1 MAEYTLTDFDKKK
14 VEQGASLGTKI
25 DGEIVLSTII
35 NIYPISTNMYMGYV
49 MFNNDL
55 HQLFYFDTDGNLYNQ
70 NKTKVGIAYIVDST
84 ITKTTGTK
92 LVRETSSDGTSN
104 ARPFPRHAVATA
116 LEVNEAASEESQQD
130 STEEIFSIA
139 TLQPREEVAA
149 SCLQSMLQQ
158 YENPLNIDN
167 TKIKQ
172 LVSKSY
178 LFAQEFINQA
188 VLYREKETT
197 SATVE
202 NNKYASVDSESLSSD
217 TDKLLYNIATAMS
230 NLIAQD
236 KNQYADQQKNGL
248 KLAATDVNVKTLP
261 ESIKTVVS
269 GNVNASVTGSVN
281 SSVSG
286 SVDAAVTGS
295 VSASVSGSINASV
308 SGSVTTKQES
318 TSSGT

>member
-14 VEQGASLGTKI
+14 VEQGASLGMKI
-25 DGEIVLSTII
+25 DGEIVLSTSI

-49 MFNNDL
+49 MFNNNL
-55 HQLFYFDTDGNLYNQ
+55 HQLFYFDSDGNLYNQ
-70 NKTKVGIAYIVDST
+70 NKTKVGVAYIVDST

-104 ARPFPRHAVATA
+104 ARPFPRYGIATA
-116 LEVNEAASEESQQD
+116 SEAGGTEESGKE
-130 STEEIFSIA
+130 EEIFSIA

-149 SCLQSMLQQ
+149 SCLQSMLQK

-172 LVSKSY
+172 LVSKSF

-202 NNKYASVDSESLSSD
+202 NNKYASVDSDSLSSD
-217 TDKLLYNIATAMS
+217 TDKLLYNIATAI
-230 NLIAQD
+230 NNFIAQD

-261 ESIKTVVS
+261 ESI
-269 GNVNASVTGSVN
+269 NIN
-281 SSVSG
+281 
-286 SVDAAVTGS
+286 AAVT
-295 VSASVSGSINASV
+295 
-308 SGSVTTKQES
+308 GSVTTKQES

>member
-1 MAEYTLTDFDKKK
+1 MAEQLLTFDYSKATL
-14 VEQGASLGTKI
+14 GASLGYTNGGTIKI
-25 DGEIVLSTII
+25 AT
-35 NIYPISTNMYMGYV
+35 YV
-49 MFNNDL
+49 SFETDS
-55 HQLFYFDTDGNLYNQ
+55 YFDGFVSFGDNYKYGFKKDGKFYTEEGKLIG
-70 NKTKVGIAYIVDST
+70 TLGIVDST

-92 LVRETSSDGTSN
+92 LVRETSSDGKAN
-104 ARPFPRHAVATA
+104 ARPFPRNGIATA
-116 LEVNEAASEESQQD
+116 SETDGTEESD
-130 STEEIFSIA
+130 KKEEIFSIA

-269 GNVNASVTGSVN
+269 G
-281 SSVSG
+281 

>member
-1 MAEYTLTDFDKKK
+1 MEEYKLIDFDKKK
-14 VEQGASLGTKI
+14 VEQGASLGMKI
-25 DGEIVLSTII
+25 DGEIVLSTFI

-49 MFNNDL
+49 VFSNNPY
-55 HQLFYFDTDGNLYNQ
+55 QLFYFDSDGNIYNQ
-70 NKTKVGIAYIVDST
+70 DKTKVGIAYIVDST

-104 ARPFPRHAVATA
+104 ARPFPRNGIATTS
-116 LEVNEAASEESQQD
+116 ETGGTEESD
-130 STEEIFSIA
+130 KTEEIFSIA

-172 LVSKSY
+172 LVSKSF

-202 NNKYASVDSESLSSD
+202 NNKYASVDSDSLSSD
-217 TDKLLYNIATAMS
+217 TDKLLYNIATAI
-230 NLIAQD
+230 NNFIAQD

-261 ESIKTVVS
+261 ESI
-269 GNVNASVTGSVN
+269 NIN
-281 SSVSG
+281 
-286 SVDAAVTGS
+286 AAVT
-295 VSASVSGSINASV
+295 
-308 SGSVTTKQES
+308 GSVTTKQES

>member
-1 MAEYTLTDFDKKK
+1 MAEYTLTDFDKYK

-25 DGEIVLSTII
+25 DDKIVLSTCI
-35 NIYPISTNMYMGYV
+35 NIYPLGTNMYMGYV
-49 MFNNDL
+49 IFNNNL
-55 HQLFYFDTDGNLYNQ
+55 YQLFYFDSDGNLYNL
-70 NKTKVGIAYIVDST
+70 NKTKVGVAYIAEST

-104 ARPFPRHAVATA
+104 ARPFPRNGIATA
-116 LEVNEAASEESQQD
+116 SETGGTEESD
-130 STEEIFSIA
+130 KEEEIFSIA

-149 SCLQSMLQQ
+149 SCLQSMLQK

-202 NNKYASVDSESLSSD
+202 NNKYASVDSDSLSSD
-217 TDKLLYNIATAMS
+217 TDKLLYNIATAI
-230 NLIAQD
+230 NNFIAQD

-261 ESIKTVVS
+261 DGI
-269 GNVNASVTGSVN
+269 NVNA
-281 SSVSG
+281 
-286 SVDAAVTGS
+286 AVT
-295 VSASVSGSINASV
+295 
-308 SGSVTTKQES
+308 GSVTTKQES

>member
-1 MAEYTLTDFDKKK
+1 MAEYTLTDFDKYK

-25 DGEIVLSTII
+25 DDKIVLSTCI
-35 NIYPISTNMYMGYV
+35 NIYPLSTNMYMGYV
-49 MFNNDL
+49 IFNNNL
-55 HQLFYFDTDGNLYNQ
+55 YQLFYFDSDGNLYNL
-70 NKTKVGIAYIVDST
+70 NKTKVGVAYIVDSN

-104 ARPFPRHAVATA
+104 ARPFPRYGIATA
-116 LEVNEAASEESQQD
+116 SETGGTEESGKE
-130 STEEIFSIA
+130 EEIFSIA

-149 SCLQSMLQQ
+149 SCLQSMLQK

-172 LVSKSY
+172 LVSKSF

-202 NNKYASVDSESLSSD
+202 NNKYASVDSDSLSSD
-217 TDKLLYNIATAMS
+217 TDKLLYNIATAI
-230 NLIAQD
+230 NNFIAQD

-248 KLAATDVNVKTLP
+248 KLAATDVNIKTLP
-261 ESIKTVVS
+261 ESI
-269 GNVNASVTGSVN
+269 NIN
-281 SSVSG
+281 
-286 SVDAAVTGS
+286 AAVT
-295 VSASVSGSINASV
+295 
-308 SGSVTTKQES
+308 GSVTTKQES

>member
-1 MAEYTLTDFDKKK
+1 MAEYTLTDFDKYK

-25 DGEIVLSTII
+25 DDKIVLSTCI
-35 NIYPISTNMYMGYV
+35 NIYPLGTNMYMGYV
-49 MFNNDL
+49 IFNNNL
-55 HQLFYFDTDGNLYNQ
+55 YQLFYFDSDGNLYNL
-70 NKTKVGIAYIVDST
+70 NKTKVGVAYIVDSN

-104 ARPFPRHAVATA
+104 ARPFPKYGIATA
-116 LEVNEAASEESQQD
+116 SETGGTEESGKE
-130 STEEIFSIA
+130 EEIFSIA

-149 SCLQSMLQQ
+149 SCLQAMLQK

-172 LVSKSY
+172 LVSKSF

-202 NNKYASVDSESLSSD
+202 NNKYASVDSDSLSSD
-217 TDKLLYNIATAMS
+217 TDKLLYNIATAI
-230 NLIAQD
+230 NNFIAQD

-261 ESIKTVVS
+261 ESI
-269 GNVNASVTGSVN
+269 NIN
-281 SSVSG
+281 
-286 SVDAAVTGS
+286 AAVT
-295 VSASVSGSINASV
+295 
-308 SGSVTTKQES
+308 GSVTTKQES
-318 TSSGT
+318 ASSGT

>member
-1 MAEYTLTDFDKKK
+1 MAEYTLTDFDKYK

-25 DGEIVLSTII
+25 DDKIVLSTCI
-35 NIYPISTNMYMGYV
+35 NIYPLGTNMYMGYV
-49 MFNNDL
+49 IFNNNL
-55 HQLFYFDTDGNLYNQ
+55 YQLFYFDSDGNLYNL
-70 NKTKVGIAYIVDST
+70 NKTKVGVAYIVDSN

-104 ARPFPRHAVATA
+104 ARPFPRYGIATA
-116 LEVNEAASEESQQD
+116 SETGGTEESGKE
-130 STEEIFSIA
+130 EEIFSIA

-149 SCLQSMLQQ
+149 SCLQSMLQK

-172 LVSKSY
+172 LVSKSF

-202 NNKYASVDSESLSSD
+202 NNKYASVDSDSLSSD
-217 TDKLLYNIATAMS
+217 TDKLLYNIATAI
-230 NLIAQD
+230 NNFIAQD

-248 KLAATDVNVKTLP
+248 KLAATDVNIKTLP
-261 ESIKTVVS
+261 ESI
-269 GNVNASVTGSVN
+269 NIN
-281 SSVSG
+281 
-286 SVDAAVTGS
+286 AAVT
-295 VSASVSGSINASV
+295 
-308 SGSVTTKQES
+308 GSVTTKQES

>member
-1 MAEYTLTDFDKKK
+1 MAEYTLTDFDKYK

-25 DGEIVLSTII
+25 DDKIVLSTYI
-35 NIYPISTNMYMGYV
+35 NIYPLATNMYMGYV
-49 MFNNDL
+49 IFNNNL
-55 HQLFYFDTDGNLYNQ
+55 YQLFYFDSDGNLYNL
-70 NKTKVGIAYIVDST
+70 NKTKVGVAYIVDST

-104 ARPFPRHAVATA
+104 ARPFPKYGIATA
-116 LEVNEAASEESQQD
+116 SETGGTEESGKE
-130 STEEIFSIA
+130 EEIFSIA

-172 LVSKSY
+172 LVSKSF

-202 NNKYASVDSESLSSD
+202 NNKYASVDSDSLSSD
-217 TDKLLYNIATAMS
+217 TDKLLYNIATAI
-230 NLIAQD
+230 NNFIAQD

-261 ESIKTVVS
+261 EGI
-269 GNVNASVTGSVN
+269 NIN
-281 SSVSG
+281 
-286 SVDAAVTGS
+286 AAVT
-295 VSASVSGSINASV
+295 
-308 SGSVTTKQES
+308 GSVTTKQES

>member
-1 MAEYTLTDFDKKK
+1 MAEYTLTDFDKYK

-25 DGEIVLSTII
+25 DDKIVLSTCI
-35 NIYPISTNMYMGYV
+35 NIYPLATNKYMGYV
-49 MFNNDL
+49 IFNNNL
-55 HQLFYFDTDGNLYNQ
+55 YQLFYFDSDGNLYNL
-70 NKTKVGIAYIVDST
+70 NKTKVGVAYIVDSN

-104 ARPFPRHAVATA
+104 ARPFHKYGIATA
-116 LEVNEAASEESQQD
+116 SETGGTEESGKE
-130 STEEIFSIA
+130 EEIFSIA

-149 SCLQSMLQQ
+149 SCLQAMLQK

-172 LVSKSY
+172 LVSKSF

-197 SATVE
+197 SGTVE
-202 NNKYASVDSESLSSD
+202 NNKYASVDSDSLSSD
-217 TDKLLYNIATAMS
+217 TDKLLYNIATAI
-230 NLIAQD
+230 NNFIAQD

-261 ESIKTVVS
+261 ESI
-269 GNVNASVTGSVN
+269 NIN
-281 SSVSG
+281 
-286 SVDAAVTGS
+286 AAVT
-295 VSASVSGSINASV
+295 
-308 SGSVTTKQES
+308 GSVTTKQES

>member
-1 MAEYTLTDFDKKK
+1 MAEYTLLAFDS
-14 VEQGASLGTKI
+14 QRARNGASVGYMDANNKVHIATEIKFYEIRRSDYFGYIML
-25 DGEIVLSTII
+25 DGEQYEFLANGYFYVNGDKQLLKIVES
-35 NIYPISTNMYMGYV
+35 S
-49 MFNNDL
+49 
-55 HQLFYFDTDGNLYNQ
+55 
-70 NKTKVGIAYIVDST
+70 

-104 ARPFPRHAVATA
+104 ARPFPRNGIATTS
-116 LEVNEAASEESQQD
+116 ETGGTEESD
-130 STEEIFSIA
+130 KTEEIFSIA

-158 YENPLNIDN
+158 YKNPLNIDN

-172 LVSKSY
+172 LVSKSF

-202 NNKYASVDSESLSSD
+202 NNKYASVDSDSLSND

-269 GNVNASVTGSVN
+269 GNI
-281 SSVSG
+281 
-286 SVDAAVTGS
+286 DAAVTGS
-295 VSASVSGSINASV
+295 VSATVIGSIDAAV
-308 SGSVTTKQES
+308 RGSVTTKQES

>member
-1 MAEYTLTDFDKKK
+1 MAEYTLLDFDS
-14 VEQGASLGTKI
+14 QRARNGASVGYMDANNKVHIATEIQFYEIRRSDYFGYIILDGVLYEFLANGYFYVNGNKQLLKI
-25 DGEIVLSTII
+25 VES
-35 NIYPISTNMYMGYV
+35 S
-49 MFNNDL
+49 
-55 HQLFYFDTDGNLYNQ
+55 
-70 NKTKVGIAYIVDST
+70 

-104 ARPFPRHAVATA
+104 ARPFPRNAVATA
-116 LEVNEAASEESQQD
+116 SETSETAESD
-130 STEEIFSIA
+130 KEEEIFSIA

-172 LVSKSY
+172 LVSKSF

-202 NNKYASVDSESLSSD
+202 NNKYASVDSDSLSSD
-217 TDKLLYNIATAMS
+217 TDKLLYNIATAM
-230 NLIAQD
+230 NNFIAQD

-269 GNVNASVTGSVN
+269 GNI
-281 SSVSG
+281 
-286 SVDAAVTGS
+286 DAAVTGS
-295 VSASVSGSINASV
+295 VSASVIGSVDATV
-308 SGSVTTKQES
+308 RGSVTTKQES

>member
-1 MAEYTLTDFDKKK
+1 MEEYTLTDFDKKK
-14 VEQGASLGTKI
+14 VEQGASLGMKI

-55 HQLFYFDTDGNLYNQ
+55 HQLFYFDSDGNLYNQ
-70 NKTKVGIAYIVDST
+70 YKTKVGIAYIVDSS

-104 ARPFPRHAVATA
+104 ARPFPRYGIA
-116 LEVNEAASEESQQD
+116 NASETGGTEESD
-130 STEEIFSIA
+130 KTEEIFSIA

-202 NNKYASVDSESLSSD
+202 NNK
-217 TDKLLYNIATAMS
+217 
-230 NLIAQD
+230 
-236 KNQYADQQKNGL
+236 
-248 KLAATDVNVKTLP
+248 
-261 ESIKTVVS
+261 
-269 GNVNASVTGSVN
+269 
-281 SSVSG
+281 
-286 SVDAAVTGS
+286 
-295 VSASVSGSINASV
+295 
-308 SGSVTTKQES
+308 
-318 TSSGT
+318 

>member
-1 MAEYTLTDFDKKK
+1 MSEYTLTDFDKKK

-49 MFNNDL
+49 MFNNNL
-55 HQLFYFDTDGNLYNQ
+55 HQLFYFDSDGNLYNQ
-70 NKTKVGIAYIVDST
+70 NKTKVGIAYIVDSS

-104 ARPFPRHAVATA
+104 ARPFPRYGIATTS
-116 LEVNEAASEESQQD
+116 ETGGTEESD
-130 STEEIFSIA
+130 KTEEIFSIA

-149 SCLQSMLQQ
+149 SCLQAMIQK

-197 SATVE
+197 SSTVE
-202 NNKYASVDSESLSSD
+202 NNKYASVDSDSLSSD
-217 TDKLLYNIATAMS
+217 TDKLLYNIATAI
-230 NLIAQD
+230 NNFIAQD

-248 KLAATDVNVKTLP
+248 KLAATDVNVKNLP
-261 ESIKTVVS
+261 ESI
-269 GNVNASVTGSVN
+269 NIN
-281 SSVSG
+281 
-286 SVDAAVTGS
+286 AAVTGT
-295 VSASVSGSINASV
+295 
-308 SGSVTTKQES
+308 VTTKQES

>member
-1 MAEYTLTDFDKKK
+1 MAEYTLLAFDS
-14 VEQGASLGTKI
+14 QRARNGASVGYIDANNKVHIATEIKFYEIRRSDYFGYIML
-25 DGEIVLSTII
+25 DGEQYEFLA
-35 NIYPISTNMYMGYV
+35 NGYFYV
-49 MFNNDL
+49 NGDK
-55 HQLFYFDTDGNLYNQ
+55 QLL
-70 NKTKVGIAYIVDST
+70 KLVESS

-104 ARPFPRHAVATA
+104 ARPFPRNGIATTS
-116 LEVNEAASEESQQD
+116 ETGGTEESD
-130 STEEIFSIA
+130 KTEEIFSIA

-149 SCLQSMLQQ
+149 SCLQSMLQR
-158 YENPLNIDN
+158 YTNPLNIDN

-172 LVSKSY
+172 LVSKSF

-202 NNKYASVDSESLSSD
+202 NNKYASVDSDSLSSD
-217 TDKLLYNIATAMS
+217 TDKLLYNIATAM
-230 NLIAQD
+230 NNFIAQD
-236 KNQYADQQKNGL
+236 KNQYTDQQKNGL

-269 GNVNASVTGSVN
+269 GSVNASV
-281 SSVSG
+281 SG
-286 SVDAAVTGS
+286 NVDAAVT
-295 VSASVSGSINASV
+295 
-308 SGSVTTKQES
+308 GSVTTKQES

>member
-14 VEQGASLGTKI
+14 VEQGASLGMKI
-25 DGEIVLSTII
+25 DDEIVLSTSI
-35 NIYPISTNMYMGYV
+35 NIYPINTNMYMGYV
-49 MFNNDL
+49 MFNNNL
-55 HQLFYFDTDGNLYNQ
+55 HQLFYFDSDGNLYNQ
-70 NKTKVGIAYIVDST
+70 NKTKVGIAYIVDSS

-104 ARPFPRHAVATA
+104 VRPFPRNGIATTS
-116 LEVNEAASEESQQD
+116 ETGGTEESD
-130 STEEIFSIA
+130 KEEEIFSIA

-149 SCLQSMLQQ
+149 SCLQAMLQK

-188 VLYREKETT
+188 VMYREKETT

-202 NNKYASVDSESLSSD
+202 NNKYASVDSDSLSSD
-217 TDKLLYNIATAMS
+217 TDKLLYNIATAI
-230 NLIAQD
+230 NNFIAQD

-261 ESIKTVVS
+261 ESI
-269 GNVNASVTGSVN
+269 NIN
-281 SSVSG
+281 
-286 SVDAAVTGS
+286 AAVT
-295 VSASVSGSINASV
+295 
-308 SGSVTTKQES
+308 GSVTTKQES

>member
-14 VEQGASLGTKI
+14 VEQGASLGMKI

-49 MFNNDL
+49 IFNNNL
-55 HQLFYFDTDGNLYNQ
+55 HQMFYFDSYGNLYNQ
-70 NKTKVGIAYIVDST
+70 NKTKVGVANIVDSS

-104 ARPFPRHAVATA
+104 ARPFPRYGIATA
-116 LEVNEAASEESQQD
+116 SESGGTEESGKE
-130 STEEIFSIA
+130 EEIFSIA

-149 SCLQSMLQQ
+149 SCLQSMLQK

-172 LVSKSY
+172 LVSKSF

-202 NNKYASVDSESLSSD
+202 NNKYASVDSDSLSSD
-217 TDKLLYNIATAMS
+217 TDKLLYNIATAI
-230 NLIAQD
+230 NNFIAQD

-248 KLAATDVNVKTLP
+248 KLAATD
-261 ESIKTVVS
+261 I
-269 GNVNASVTGSVN
+269 NVNSLPDNISVKVN
-281 SSVSG
+281 
-286 SVDAAVTGS
+286 
-295 VSASVSGSINASV
+295 
-308 SGSVTTKQES
+308 GSVTTKQES

>member
-1 MAEYTLTDFDKKK
+1 MAEYTLTDFDKYK

-25 DGEIVLSTII
+25 DDKIVLSTCI
-35 NIYPISTNMYMGYV
+35 NIYPLGTNMYMGYV
-49 MFNNDL
+49 IFNNNL
-55 HQLFYFDTDGNLYNQ
+55 YQLFYFDSDGNLYNL
-70 NKTKVGIAYIVDST
+70 NKTKVGVAYIVDSN

-104 ARPFPRHAVATA
+104 ARPFPKYGIATA
-116 LEVNEAASEESQQD
+116 SETGGTEESGKE
-130 STEEIFSIA
+130 EEIFSIA
-139 TLQPREEVAA
+139 TIQPREEVAA
-149 SCLQSMLQQ
+149 SCLQAMLQK

-172 LVSKSY
+172 LVSKSF

-202 NNKYASVDSESLSSD
+202 NNEYASVDSDSLSSE
-217 TDKLLYNIATAMS
+217 TDKLLYNIATAI
-230 NLIAQD
+230 NNFIAQD

-261 ESIKTVVS
+261 ESI
-269 GNVNASVTGSVN
+269 NIN
-281 SSVSG
+281 
-286 SVDAAVTGS
+286 AAVT
-295 VSASVSGSINASV
+295 
-308 SGSVTTKQES
+308 GSVTTKQES

>member
-1 MAEYTLTDFDKKK
+1 MAEYTLTDFDKYK

-25 DGEIVLSTII
+25 DDKIVLSTCI
-35 NIYPISTNMYMGYV
+35 NIYPLGTNMYMGYV
-49 MFNNDL
+49 IFNNNL
-55 HQLFYFDTDGNLYNQ
+55 YQLFYFDSDGNLYNL
-70 NKTKVGIAYIVDST
+70 NKTKVGVAYIVDST

-104 ARPFPRHAVATA
+104 ARQFPRNRIATTS
-116 LEVNEAASEESQQD
+116 ETGGTEESD
-130 STEEIFSIA
+130 KTEEIFSIA

-149 SCLQSMLQQ
+149 SCLQAMLQK

-172 LVSKSY
+172 LVSKSF

-188 VLYREKETT
+188 VLYREKEAT

-202 NNKYASVDSESLSSD
+202 NNKYASVDSDSLSSD
-217 TDKLLYNIATAMS
+217 TDKLLYNIATAI
-230 NLIAQD
+230 NNFIAQD

-261 ESIKTVVS
+261 ESI
-269 GNVNASVTGSVN
+269 NIN
-281 SSVSG
+281 
-286 SVDAAVTGS
+286 AAVT
-295 VSASVSGSINASV
+295 
-308 SGSVTTKQES
+308 GSVTTKQES

>member
-1 MAEYTLTDFDKKK
+1 MAEYTLTDFDKYK

-25 DGEIVLSTII
+25 DDKIVLSTCI
-35 NIYPISTNMYMGYV
+35 NIYPLGTNMYMGYV
-49 MFNNDL
+49 IFNNNL
-55 HQLFYFDTDGNLYNQ
+55 YQLFYFDSDGNLYNL
-70 NKTKVGIAYIVDST
+70 NKTKVGVAYIAEST

-104 ARPFPRHAVATA
+104 ARQFPRYGIATA
-116 LEVNEAASEESQQD
+116 SETGGTEESGKE
-130 STEEIFSIA
+130 EEIFSIA

-149 SCLQSMLQQ
+149 SCLQSMLQK

-172 LVSKSY
+172 LVSKSF

-188 VLYREKETT
+188 VLHREKETT

-202 NNKYASVDSESLSSD
+202 NNKYASVDSDSLSSD
-217 TDKLLYNIATAMS
+217 TDKLLYNIATAI
-230 NLIAQD
+230 NNFIAQD

-248 KLAATDVNVKTLP
+248 KLASTDVNVKTLP
-261 ESIKTVVS
+261 ESI
-269 GNVNASVTGSVN
+269 NIN
-281 SSVSG
+281 
-286 SVDAAVTGS
+286 AAVT
-295 VSASVSGSINASV
+295 
-308 SGSVTTKQES
+308 GSVTTKQES

>member
-1 MAEYTLTDFDKKK
+1 MAEQLLTFDYSKATL
-14 VEQGASLGTKI
+14 GASLGYTN
-25 DGEIVLSTII
+25 GSTI
-35 NIYPISTNMYMGYV
+35 NIATYV
-49 MFNNDL
+49 SFETDS
-55 HQLFYFDTDGNLYNQ
+55 YFDGFISFGDNYKYGFMKDGRLY
-70 NKTKVGIAYIVDST
+70 TKEGEYVAKLGIVDSS

-92 LVRETSSDGTSN
+92 LVRETSSDGKAN
-104 ARPFPRHAVATA
+104 ARPFPRNGIATA
-116 LEVNEAASEESQQD
+116 SETDGTEESNKK
-130 STEEIFSIA
+130 EEIFSIA

-261 ESIKTVVS
+261 ESINTVVS
-269 GNVNASVTGSVN
+269 GNVNT
-281 SSVSG
+281 
-286 SVDAAVTGS
+286 AVTGS

>member
-14 VEQGASLGTKI
+14 VEQGASLGMKI
-25 DGEIVLSTII
+25 DDKIVLSTII

-49 MFNNDL
+49 IFNNNL
-55 HQLFYFDTDGNLYNQ
+55 YQLFYFDSDGNLYNL
-70 NKTKVGIAYIVDST
+70 NKTKVGVAYIVDST

-104 ARPFPRHAVATA
+104 ARPFPRNRIATTS
-116 LEVNEAASEESQQD
+116 ETGGTEESD
-130 STEEIFSIA
+130 KTEEIFSIA

-172 LVSKSY
+172 LVSKSF

-202 NNKYASVDSESLSSD
+202 NNKYASVDSDSLSSD
-217 TDKLLYNIATAMS
+217 TDKLLYNIATAI
-230 NLIAQD
+230 NNFIAQD
-236 KNQYADQQKNGL
+236 KNQYANQQKNGL

-261 ESIKTVVS
+261 ESI
-269 GNVNASVTGSVN
+269 NIN
-281 SSVSG
+281 
-286 SVDAAVTGS
+286 AAVT
-295 VSASVSGSINASV
+295 
-308 SGSVTTKQES
+308 GSVTTKQES

>member
-1 MAEYTLTDFDKKK
+1 MVEYTLTDFDKKK
-14 VEQGASLGTKI
+14 VEQGASLGMKI

-49 MFNNDL
+49 IFNNNL
-55 HQLFYFDTDGNLYNQ
+55 HQMFYFDSYGNLYNQ
-70 NKTKVGIAYIVDST
+70 NKTKVGVANIVDSS

-104 ARPFPRHAVATA
+104 ARPFPRYGIATA
-116 LEVNEAASEESQQD
+116 SETGGTEESGKE
-130 STEEIFSIA
+130 EEIFSIA

-149 SCLQSMLQQ
+149 SCLQAMLQK

-202 NNKYASVDSESLSSD
+202 NNKYASVDSDSLSSD
-217 TDKLLYNIATAMS
+217 TDKLLYNIATAI
-230 NLIAQD
+230 NNFIAQD

-248 KLAATDVNVKTLP
+248 KLTATDVNVKTLP
-261 ESIKTVVS
+261 ESI
-269 GNVNASVTGSVN
+269 NIN
-281 SSVSG
+281 
-286 SVDAAVTGS
+286 AAVT
-295 VSASVSGSINASV
+295 
-308 SGSVTTKQES
+308 GSVTTKQES

>member
-1 MAEYTLTDFDKKK
+1 MAEYTLTDFDKYK

-25 DGEIVLSTII
+25 DDKIVLSTCI
-35 NIYPISTNMYMGYV
+35 NIYPLGTNMYMGYV
-49 MFNNDL
+49 IFNNNL
-55 HQLFYFDTDGNLYNQ
+55 YQLFYFDSDGNLYNL
-70 NKTKVGIAYIVDST
+70 NKTKVGVAYIVDSN

-104 ARPFPRHAVATA
+104 ARPFPKYGIATA
-116 LEVNEAASEESQQD
+116 SETGGTEESGKE
-130 STEEIFSIA
+130 EEIFSIS

-149 SCLQSMLQQ
+149 SCLQAMLQK

-172 LVSKSY
+172 LVSKSF

-202 NNKYASVDSESLSSD
+202 NNKYASVDSDSLSSD
-217 TDKLLYNIATAMS
+217 TDKLLYNIATAI
-230 NLIAQD
+230 NNFIAQD

-261 ESIKTVVS
+261 ESI
-269 GNVNASVTGSVN
+269 NIN
-281 SSVSG
+281 
-286 SVDAAVTGS
+286 AAVT
-295 VSASVSGSINASV
+295 
-308 SGSVTTKQES
+308 GSVTTKQES

>member
-1 MAEYTLTDFDKKK
+1 MAEQLLTFDYSKATL
-14 VEQGASLGTKI
+14 GASLGYTNGGTIKI
-25 DGEIVLSTII
+25 AT
-35 NIYPISTNMYMGYV
+35 YV
-49 MFNNDL
+49 SFETDS
-55 HQLFYFDTDGNLYNQ
+55 YFDGFVSFGDNYKYGFKKDGKFYTEEG
-70 NKTKVGIAYIVDST
+70 KFVGTLGIVDST

-92 LVRETSSDGTSN
+92 LVRETSSDGKAN
-104 ARPFPRHAVATA
+104 ARPFPRNGIATA
-116 LEVNEAASEESQQD
+116 SETDGTEESD
-130 STEEIFSIA
+130 KKEEIFSIA

-202 NNKYASVDSESLSSD
+202 NNKYASVDSDSLSSD

-248 KLAATDVNVKTLP
+248 KLAATDVNVKTVP
-261 ESIKTVVS
+261 ENIKTVVS
-269 GNVNASVTGSVN
+269 GNVNASVTGSVDSSVSGSIGAYVSGSVN

-286 SVDAAVTGS
+286 SI
-295 VSASVSGSINASV
+295 SASVSGSI
-308 SGSVTTKQES
+308 TTGQES

>member
-1 MAEYTLTDFDKKK
+1 MAEYTLTDFDKYK

-25 DGEIVLSTII
+25 DDKIVLSTCI
-35 NIYPISTNMYMGYV
+35 NIYPLGTNMYMGYV
-49 MFNNDL
+49 IFNNNL
-55 HQLFYFDTDGNLYNQ
+55 YQLFYFDSDGNLYNL
-70 NKTKVGIAYIVDST
+70 NKTKVGVAYIVDST

-104 ARPFPRHAVATA
+104 ARSFPRNRIATTS
-116 LEVNEAASEESQQD
+116 ETGGTEESD
-130 STEEIFSIA
+130 KTEEIFSIA

-172 LVSKSY
+172 LVSKSF
-178 LFAQEFINQA
+178 LFAQEFINQT

-202 NNKYASVDSESLSSD
+202 NNKYASVDSDSLSSD
-217 TDKLLYNIATAMS
+217 TDKLLYNIATAI
-230 NLIAQD
+230 NNFIAQD

-261 ESIKTVVS
+261 ESI
-269 GNVNASVTGSVN
+269 NIN
-281 SSVSG
+281 
-286 SVDAAVTGS
+286 AAVT
-295 VSASVSGSINASV
+295 
-308 SGSVTTKQES
+308 GSVTTKQES

>member
-1 MAEYTLTDFDKKK
+1 MAEYTLLAFDS
-14 VEQGASLGTKI
+14 QRARNGASVGYMDANNKVHIATEIKFYEIRRSDYFGYIMLDGKQYEFLVNGYFYVNGDKQLLKI
-25 DGEIVLSTII
+25 VES
-35 NIYPISTNMYMGYV
+35 S
-49 MFNNDL
+49 
-55 HQLFYFDTDGNLYNQ
+55 
-70 NKTKVGIAYIVDST
+70 

-104 ARPFPRHAVATA
+104 ARPFPRNGIATTS
-116 LEVNEAASEESQQD
+116 ETGGTEESD
-130 STEEIFSIA
+130 KTEEIFSIA

-149 SCLQSMLQQ
+149 SCLQSMLQR
-158 YENPLNIDN
+158 YTNPLNIDN

-172 LVSKSY
+172 LVSKSF

-202 NNKYASVDSESLSSD
+202 SNKYASVDSDSLSSD
-217 TDKLLYNIATAMS
+217 TDKLLYNIAIAMS

-269 GNVNASVTGSVN
+269 GNI
-281 SSVSG
+281 
-286 SVDAAVTGS
+286 DAAVTGS
-295 VSASVSGSINASV
+295 VSATVIGSIDAAV
-308 SGSVTTKQES
+308 RGSVTTKQES

>member
-1 MAEYTLTDFDKKK
+1 MAEYTLLDFDS
-14 VEQGASLGTKI
+14 QRARNGASVGYMDANNKVHIATEIKFYEIRRSDYFGYIML
-25 DGEIVLSTII
+25 DGEQYEFLANGYFYVNGDKQLLKIVES
-35 NIYPISTNMYMGYV
+35 S
-49 MFNNDL
+49 
-55 HQLFYFDTDGNLYNQ
+55 
-70 NKTKVGIAYIVDST
+70 

-104 ARPFPRHAVATA
+104 ARPFPRNAVATA
-116 LEVNEAASEESQQD
+116 SEVDETASEESQQD
-130 STEEIFSIA
+130 TIEEIFSIA

-158 YENPLNIDN
+158 YKNPLNIDN

-172 LVSKSY
+172 LVSKSF

-202 NNKYASVDSESLSSD
+202 NNKYASVDSDSLSSD
-217 TDKLLYNIATAMS
+217 TDKLLYNISTAIT
-230 NLIAQD
+230 NFIAQD

-269 GNVNASVTGSVN
+269 GNI
-281 SSVSG
+281 
-286 SVDAAVTGS
+286 DAAVTGS
-295 VSASVSGSINASV
+295 VSASVSGSVDAAI

>member
-1 MAEYTLTDFDKKK
+1 MAEQLLTFDYSKATL
-14 VEQGASLGTKI
+14 GASLGYTNGGTIKI
-25 DGEIVLSTII
+25 AT
-35 NIYPISTNMYMGYV
+35 YV
-49 MFNNDL
+49 SFETDS
-55 HQLFYFDTDGNLYNQ
+55 YFDGFISFGDNYKYGFMKDGRLY
-70 NKTKVGIAYIVDST
+70 TKEGEYVAKLGIVDSS

-92 LVRETSSDGTSN
+92 LVRETSSDGKAN
-104 ARPFPRHAVATA
+104 ARPFPRNGIATA
-116 LEVNEAASEESQQD
+116 SETDGTEESD
-130 STEEIFSIA
+130 KKEEIFSIA

-202 NNKYASVDSESLSSD
+202 NNKYASVDSESLSSN

-269 GNVNASVTGSVN
+269 G
-281 SSVSG
+281 

>member
-14 VEQGASLGTKI
+14 VEQGASLGMKI

-55 HQLFYFDTDGNLYNQ
+55 HQLFYFDSDGNLYNQ
-70 NKTKVGIAYIVDST
+70 YKTKVGIAYIVDYS

-92 LVRETSSDGTSN
+92 LVRETFSDGTSN
-104 ARPFPRHAVATA
+104 ARPFPRNGIETTS
-116 LEVNEAASEESQQD
+116 ETGGTEESD
-130 STEEIFSIA
+130 KTEEIFSIA

-172 LVSKSY
+172 LVSKSF

-197 SATVE
+197 STTVE
-202 NNKYASVDSESLSSD
+202 NNKYASVDSDSLSSD
-217 TDKLLYNIATAMS
+217 TDKLLYNIATAI
-230 NLIAQD
+230 NNFIAQD

-261 ESIKTVVS
+261 ESI
-269 GNVNASVTGSVN
+269 NIN
-281 SSVSG
+281 
-286 SVDAAVTGS
+286 AAVT
-295 VSASVSGSINASV
+295 
-308 SGSVTTKQES
+308 GSVTTKQES

>member
-1 MAEYTLTDFDKKK
+1 MAEYTLTDFDKYK

-25 DGEIVLSTII
+25 DDKIVLSTCI
-35 NIYPISTNMYMGYV
+35 NIYPLGTNMYMGYV
-49 MFNNDL
+49 IFNNNL
-55 HQLFYFDTDGNLYNQ
+55 YQLFYFDSDGNLYNL
-70 NKTKVGIAYIVDST
+70 NKTKVGVAYIAEST

-104 ARPFPRHAVATA
+104 ARPFPRYGIATA
-116 LEVNEAASEESQQD
+116 SESGGTEESGKE
-130 STEEIFSIA
+130 EEIFSIA

-149 SCLQSMLQQ
+149 SCLQAMLQK

-202 NNKYASVDSESLSSD
+202 NNKYASVDSDSLSSD
-217 TDKLLYNIATAMS
+217 TDKLLYNIATAI
-230 NLIAQD
+230 NNFIAQD

-248 KLAATDVNVKTLP
+248 KLAATD
-261 ESIKTVVS
+261 I
-269 GNVNASVTGSVN
+269 NVNSLPDNISVKVN
-281 SSVSG
+281 
-286 SVDAAVTGS
+286 
-295 VSASVSGSINASV
+295 
-308 SGSVTTKQES
+308 GSVTTKQES

>member
-1 MAEYTLTDFDKKK
+1 MEEYTLTDFDKKK
-14 VEQGASLGTKI
+14 VEQGASLGMKI

-55 HQLFYFDTDGNLYNQ
+55 HQLFYFDSDGNLYNQ
-70 NKTKVGIAYIVDST
+70 YKTKVGIAYIVDSS

-104 ARPFPRHAVATA
+104 ARPFPRYGIATA
-116 LEVNEAASEESQQD
+116 SETGGTEESD
-130 STEEIFSIA
+130 KTEEIFSIA

-149 SCLQSMLQQ
+149 SCLQAMLQK

-172 LVSKSY
+172 LVSKSF

-202 NNKYASVDSESLSSD
+202 NNKYASVDSDSLSSD
-217 TDKLLYNIATAMS
+217 TDKLLYNIATAI
-230 NLIAQD
+230 NNFIAQD

-261 ESIKTVVS
+261 ESI
-269 GNVNASVTGSVN
+269 NIN
-281 SSVSG
+281 
-286 SVDAAVTGS
+286 AAVT
-295 VSASVSGSINASV
+295 
-308 SGSVTTKQES
+308 GSVTTKQES

>member
-1 MAEYTLTDFDKKK
+1 MAEYTLTDFDKYK

-25 DGEIVLSTII
+25 DDKIVLSTYI
-35 NIYPISTNMYMGYV
+35 NIHPLATNMYMGYV
-49 MFNNDL
+49 IFNNNL
-55 HQLFYFDTDGNLYNQ
+55 YQLFYFDSDGNLYNL
-70 NKTKVGIAYIVDST
+70 NKTKVGVAYIVDST

-104 ARPFPRHAVATA
+104 ARPFPRYGIATA
-116 LEVNEAASEESQQD
+116 SETGGTEESGKE
-130 STEEIFSIA
+130 EEIFSIA

-149 SCLQSMLQQ
+149 SCLQAMLQK

-172 LVSKSY
+172 LVSKSF

-202 NNKYASVDSESLSSD
+202 NNKYASVDSDSLSSD
-217 TDKLLYNIATAMS
+217 TDKLLYNIATAI
-230 NLIAQD
+230 NNFIAQD

-261 ESIKTVVS
+261 ESI
-269 GNVNASVTGSVN
+269 NIN
-281 SSVSG
+281 
-286 SVDAAVTGS
+286 AAVT
-295 VSASVSGSINASV
+295 
-308 SGSVTTKQES
+308 GSVTTKQES

>member
-1 MAEYTLTDFDKKK
+1 MAEYTLLAFDS
-14 VEQGASLGTKI
+14 QRARNGASVGYIDANNKVHIATEIKFYEIRRSDYFGYIML
-25 DGEIVLSTII
+25 DGEQYEFLANGYFYVNGDKQLLKIVES
-35 NIYPISTNMYMGYV
+35 S
-49 MFNNDL
+49 
-55 HQLFYFDTDGNLYNQ
+55 
-70 NKTKVGIAYIVDST
+70 

-104 ARPFPRHAVATA
+104 ARPFPRNGIATTS
-116 LEVNEAASEESQQD
+116 EIGGTEESD
-130 STEEIFSIA
+130 KTKEIFSIA

-158 YENPLNIDN
+158 YTNPLNIDN

-172 LVSKSY
+172 LVSKSF

-202 NNKYASVDSESLSSD
+202 NNKYASVDSDSLSSD
-217 TDKLLYNIATAMS
+217 TDKLLYNIATAM
-230 NLIAQD
+230 NNFIAQD

-269 GNVNASVTGSVN
+269 G
-281 SSVSG
+281 
-286 SVDAAVTGS
+286 S
-295 VSASVSGSINASV
+295 VSASVSGNVDAAV
-308 SGSVTTKQES
+308 TGSVTTKQES